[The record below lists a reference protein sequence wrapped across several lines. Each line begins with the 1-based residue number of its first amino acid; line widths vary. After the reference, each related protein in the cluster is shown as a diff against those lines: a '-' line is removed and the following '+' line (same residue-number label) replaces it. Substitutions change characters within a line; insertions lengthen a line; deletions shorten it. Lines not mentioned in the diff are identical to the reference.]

1 MEQKESVKDRVFD
14 FYRLKS
20 EFVKEDEKGVLSKT
34 KSEEL
39 IMATSYTEA
48 EKVAYEIAE
57 DQERTRFGSLGIEI
71 IKTKIN
77 DVLFNDVLCQD
88 DNVVCEMICNFF
100 EESEDSG
107 VGLYSVKVLFLTV
120 DEKTGKTKKS
130 NQTFFVP
137 ATSNSDATTRIKDY
151 LKQSFSDY
159 VIRDTKFD
167 KAEAIYWPKDF
178 HQQKVKDFD
187 LN

>member
-88 DNVVCEMICNFF
+88 DNVVCGMICNFF

-120 DEKTGKTKKS
+120 DEKNRKDQKEQSDILCSGYIKLRCNYQNQGLFKTVFLRLCYS
-130 NQTFFVP
+130 
-137 ATSNSDATTRIKDY
+137 
-151 LKQSFSDY
+151 
-159 VIRDTKFD
+159 
-167 KAEAIYWPKDF
+167 
-178 HQQKVKDFD
+178 
-187 LN
+187 